1 MRAFAG
7 SATSW
12 PLRYASAC
20 LTDPLRCGHAGPG
33 ATYLPSPPPFSSVL
47 TFRPGAPRHEQLS
60 DWLRDRIR
68 AGQMA
73 VHDQLPSEAELGEL
87 SGVSRITVRRA
98 LATLENEGRI
108 YRRQGLGSFVAPP
121 PLPQGLVRLTDFAQD
136 MERAGLTA
144 SSRVLHQAPEAA
156 APAVAEALGIEVG
169 APTVRLDRLR
179 LGDGAPVAL
188 DRTWLPPFYAQF
200 LEGHDL
206 TAETIYRVL
215 ERDFQIPV
223 LRGHYRI
230 EAGLAGAAEAEPL
243 GIPEGAPLL
252 VVERTS
258 YTAGERA
265 VYTQRRYYRADR
277 VAFDLE
283 LARTDAPGGDGEEG
297 MPLREFEPVF
307 KTTE

>member
-1 MRAFAG
+1 MAPTPFA
-7 SATSW
+7 AA
-12 PLRYASAC
+12 P
-20 LTDPLRCGHAGPG
+20 
-33 ATYLPSPPPFSSVL
+33 
-47 TFRPGAPRHEQLS
+47 TFRSGTPRHEQLS

-68 AGQMA
+68 TGEMA
-73 VHDQLPSEAELGEL
+73 AHDQLPSEADLVEA

-136 MERAGLTA
+136 MERAGLVA
-144 SSRVLHQAPEAA
+144 SSEVLHRAPED
-156 APAVAEALGIEVG
+156 APHVVAEALGLEAG

-179 LGDGAPVAL
+179 LGNGKPVAL

-206 TAETIYRVL
+206 TTETIYRVL
-215 ERDFQIPV
+215 ERDYEIPV
-223 LRGHYRI
+223 LRGIYRI
-230 EAGLAGAAEAEPL
+230 EAAVAHADEAGPL
-243 GIPEGAPLL
+243 GVPEGSALL
-252 VVERTS
+252 LIERTS
-258 YTAGERA
+258 FTAGERA
-265 VYTQRRYYRADR
+265 IYYQRRYYRADR

-283 LARTDAPGGDGEEG
+283 LARPDATTGGDGQAG

-307 KTTE
+307 KGS